1 MKNYISITALLLISL
16 IGVSCTGNEKTGVSV
31 YKQKGQPYGDPYA
44 SNNDFYN
51 QPIGD
56 PYVPPTGNDFGIAPP
71 SPVKNYSPQPAYTP
85 PPSKSVHKVA
95 KGDTLYSI
103 SRNYGTSVAALRQ
116 ANGINGSLIRIGER
130 IMIP

>member
-1 MKNYISITALLLISL
+1 MKNSITISALILISL
-16 IGVSCTGNEKTGVSV
+16 ISVSCIGNKKTGVSV
-31 YKQKGQPYGDPYA
+31 YKQKGQAYGDPYA

-51 QPIGD
+51 QPVGD

-71 SPVKNYSPQPAYTP
+71 APVKNYNPQPAYTP
-85 PPSKSVHKVA
+85 PASKSVHKVS

-103 SRNYGTSVAALRQ
+103 SRNYGTTVAALRQ
-116 ANGINGSLIRIGER
+116 VNGINGSLIRIGER